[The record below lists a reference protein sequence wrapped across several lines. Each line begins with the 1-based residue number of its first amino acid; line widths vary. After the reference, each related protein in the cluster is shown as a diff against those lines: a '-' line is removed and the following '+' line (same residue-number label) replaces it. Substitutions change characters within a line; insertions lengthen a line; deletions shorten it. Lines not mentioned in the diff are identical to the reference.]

1 MRDKDLL
8 GKLAK
13 LTAKQQEDL
22 ASFLRTSAATSAGID
37 LSDDTQD
44 QKN

>member
-1 MRDKDLL
+1 MRDKDLI

-13 LTAKQQEDL
+13 LTAKEQEDL

-37 LSDDTQD
+37 LDGNTQD